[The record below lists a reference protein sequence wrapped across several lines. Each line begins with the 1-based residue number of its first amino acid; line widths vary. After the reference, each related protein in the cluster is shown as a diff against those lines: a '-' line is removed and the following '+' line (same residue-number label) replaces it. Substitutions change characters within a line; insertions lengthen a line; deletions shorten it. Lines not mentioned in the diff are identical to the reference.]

1 MCKADFILN
10 EEALC
15 HFFVTRESNL
25 NQFTTVAYLIKAL
38 GIQIMNQET
47 TSCLFVMMVLIIR

>member
-15 HFFVTRESNL
+15 HFFVTRES